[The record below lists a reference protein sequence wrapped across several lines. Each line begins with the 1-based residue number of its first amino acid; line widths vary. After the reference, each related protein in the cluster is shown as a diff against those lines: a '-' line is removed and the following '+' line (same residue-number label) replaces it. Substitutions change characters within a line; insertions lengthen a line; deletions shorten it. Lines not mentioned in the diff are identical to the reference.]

1 MMKEELLEMQT
12 QLSFQED
19 TIAQLNDVV
28 TRQQKQIDMLAQAIE
43 QLKKQLKDVVEGEPE
58 LQGDEPPPPHY

>member
-1 MMKEELLEMQT
+1 MKEELLEMQT

-28 TRQQKQIDMLAQAIE
+28 TRQQKQIDVLEQSIE
-43 QLKKQLKDVVEGEPE
+43 QLKKQLKDVVESEPE